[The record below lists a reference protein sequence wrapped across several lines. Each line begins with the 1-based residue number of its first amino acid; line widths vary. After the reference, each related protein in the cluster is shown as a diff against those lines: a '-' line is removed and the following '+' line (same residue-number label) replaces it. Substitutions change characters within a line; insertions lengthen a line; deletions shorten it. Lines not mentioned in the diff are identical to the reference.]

1 MISIVLP
8 AYSEEN
14 NVQPLYEEIVDQ
26 LGENSGFEII
36 FVDDGS
42 RDRTFERIDELAQ
55 RDARV
60 KGIRLSR
67 NFGHQTALLAGLNEA
82 SGEKVITMDADGQ
95 HPPALIP
102 RLIEKLEEGY
112 DVVNTTR
119 IDAKSISLFKKI
131 SSRWFYRVFNSLSD
145 TRIEPASAD
154 FRIMNRLALDAFL
167 SIEEHDRFTRGLVSW
182 MGFRQT
188 QLPYQAETRGTG
200 RSKYSMSRM
209 FLFALDGVT
218 SFSSKPLRISMILGL
233 IAILGGFLYMIYAVV
248 MYLQGHTN
256 PGWTSLLITVLLIGG
271 IQLFSIGILG
281 EYLGR
286 IFHEAKRRPHYF
298 IEKRT
303 GELDSQGER
312 R

>member
-8 AYSEEN
+8 AYSEED
-14 NVQPLYEEIVDQ
+14 NVQPLCHEIIEQ
-26 LGENSGFEII
+26 LGDDSAFEIL

-42 RDRTFERIDELAQ
+42 RDRTFERIAELAGS
-55 RDARV
+55 DARV

-67 NFGHQTALLAGLNEA
+67 NFGQQTALLAGLHEA
-82 SGEKVITMDADGQ
+82 SGDQVIMMDADGQ
-95 HPPALIP
+95 HPPAMIP
-102 RLIEKLEEGY
+102 RLIEKLEEGF

-119 IDAKSISLFKKI
+119 IDPGDARWFKRV
-131 SSRWFYRVFNSLSD
+131 SSRWFYRVFNALSD
-145 TRIEPASAD
+145 TPIEPASAD
-154 FRIMNRLALDAFL
+154 FRIMNRQALDAFL

-182 MGFRQT
+182 MGFRQAY
-188 QLPYQAETRGTG
+188 LSYQAEPRKRGK
-200 RSKYSMSRM
+200 SKYSLMRM
-209 FLFALDGVT
+209 RLFALDGVT
-218 SFSSKPLRISMILGL
+218 SFSSKPLRISMIIGL
-233 IAILGGFLYMIYAVV
+233 ITILGGFVYMVYALV

-286 IFHEAKRRPHYF
+286 VFHEAKRRPHYF

-303 GELDSQGER
+303 AEPGSQGSSR
-312 R
+312 